1 MELVA
6 QVAIVLRGWQ
16 KSAWDTSC
24 LPETV
29 QARHQVNY
37 VITELLAQVE
47 SGLRVAGK
55 HLRRQA
61 ACLEQRR
68 RDTGTKDKILVD

>member
-1 MELVA
+1 
-6 QVAIVLRGWQ
+6 
-16 KSAWDTSC
+16 
-24 LPETV
+24 V